1 MIFPRAIR
9 ESRSSCL
16 RRWAAFYSVGGLGF
30 LVQLASLYALVEG
43 LGLHYL
49 AATMIAVEAAILHNF
64 VWHEHWTW
72 ADRRQDARGGLP
84 GRLFRFH
91 LANGAV
97 SMAGNLI
104 SMKILVGFCGMNCL
118 LANGIAAAASS
129 VLNFLAGDLFVFPR
143 IAGDYRAE
151 GE

>member
-1 MIFPRAIR
+1 MILSRAIR
-9 ESRSSCL
+9 ESRMSGL

-30 LVQLASLYALVEG
+30 IVQLASLYGLVQC

-49 AATMIAVEAAILHNF
+49 AATIIAVEAAVLHNF

-72 ADRRQDARGGLP
+72 ADRRRHARGGLP
-84 GRLFRFH
+84 GRLARFH
-91 LANGAV
+91 LANGAL
-97 SMAGNLI
+97 SMAGNLVA
-104 SMKILVGFCGMNCL
+104 MKILAGLCGMNCMF
-118 LANGIAAAASS
+118 ANGIAVAASS

-143 IAGDYRAE
+143 ITGHYRAE